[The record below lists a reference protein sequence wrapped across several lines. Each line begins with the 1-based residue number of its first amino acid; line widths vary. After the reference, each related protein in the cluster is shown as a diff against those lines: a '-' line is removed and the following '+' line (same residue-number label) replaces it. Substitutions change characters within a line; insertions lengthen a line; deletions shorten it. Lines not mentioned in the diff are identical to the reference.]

1 MAWSSPL
8 ANSAVGDV
16 LQLLGQRIAANPL
29 QATQPLCQDRLRLV
43 PAQGQWFAAWPQ
55 ALDASPVAPGT
66 AAPVQPVPVAIDDA
80 EAWRLLALS
89 GGAPMQLFGE
99 WEPGPAVGRWRLLSA
114 WQAREGE
121 TAQQCI
127 WQNQGDPV

>member
-1 MAWSSPL
+1 M
-8 ANSAVGDV
+8 
-16 LQLLGQRIAANPL
+16 
-29 QATQPLCQDRLRLV
+29 

-55 ALDASPVAPGT
+55 ALDASPVTLGT